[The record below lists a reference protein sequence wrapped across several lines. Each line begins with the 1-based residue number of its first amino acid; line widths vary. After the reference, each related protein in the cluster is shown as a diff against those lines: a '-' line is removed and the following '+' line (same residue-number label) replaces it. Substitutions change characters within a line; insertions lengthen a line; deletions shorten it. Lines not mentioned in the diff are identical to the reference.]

1 MRQIDKPPSG
11 GIFSSSESEENRV
24 SVMRNIPRKIKG
36 ISMTDIENIEIKT
49 FKVDKCFSLSGR
61 STLTFEMGLDTDK
74 RLHLRVTHNS
84 GKGHHNPDWVA
95 YEAIEPLL
103 MAVETLSA
111 SGLATLF
118 QGTSVNTAGFVL
130 AVLKHLGAVQ
140 PVPERRNAYQYVN
153 TAEWT
158 AARDALTMGVPCA
171 DREVQAVVTPR
182 NVKDEKGRGKRAASI
197 PST

>member
-1 MRQIDKPPSG
+1 
-11 GIFSSSESEENRV
+11 
-24 SVMRNIPRKIKG
+24 
-36 ISMTDIENIEIKT
+36 MTDIENIEVKT

-61 STLTFEMGLDTDK
+61 STLTFELGLDTDK

-118 QGTSVNTAGFVL
+118 QGTSVNTPGFVL

-158 AARDALTMGVPCA
+158 ETRDALTMGVPCA
-171 DREVQAVVTPR
+171 DRELQAVVTPR